1 MQRSRYTSARVAMEY
16 DHTGGLMR
24 LALTHCNDR
33 NVKLVPKITVA
44 IFKRV
49 CTAVRHNVKLS
60 KRRAPFVERLFAYNQ
75 RMCVV
80 IYVGEADLYRDT
92 SPICKQGIY

>member
-1 MQRSRYTSARVAMEY
+1 
-16 DHTGGLMR
+16 MR

-80 IYVGEADLYRDT
+80 INVGEADLYRDT
-92 SPICKQGIY
+92 SSVCKQGIYQQR